1 MSALR
6 RLGRR
11 HERGDVKF
19 DGHDYRWYG
28 DGPYLICHYCNRI
41 IDKDLGRVI
50 REGNGICPE
59 SCAKSASS
67 TQRSD

>member
-1 MSALR
+1 M
-6 RLGRR
+6 
-11 HERGDVKF
+11 KF